1 MAITKAGTRQFLWSE
16 GDLSWKFHST
26 QRAIDAAVKSSDA
39 SEVLV
44 LSSRQLGK
52 SWWALCYALEC
63 CIKNPGIIVRF
74 LAPKKDQIGDII
86 ADNLGPIMRDAPAG
100 LIDRQKSDHR
110 WRVGQSSLRIGA
122 LERAHVDNNRG
133 GNASLIICEEGAFVN
148 SDDYVYAVRQVIG
161 PQLLRS
167 SGKLIHV
174 TSVNKDDP
182 LHYVHTELKAKTQLT
197 NSCFSYTIYDNPQLS
212 EEQIAKAML
221 DCGGPKSPAWL
232 AEYLNE
238 IVRSEETV
246 VIPTF
251 NNSAHVKAFE
261 LPEYSTYQVTIDFG
275 GVRDKTCALLHT
287 YDFERNKYLWVDE
300 RFFEPNTP
308 TDVIIK
314 GVREMEAGY
323 QIDSRWADCPGQLQI
338 DLAVPIKD
346 GGLGYE
352 IAPPLKDDWKAQI
365 NALQVAF
372 GQDRME
378 IHPRCKMLIQTCES
392 GRFNKQRT
400 DFERSSVLGHC
411 DALAAMGYGYRMS
424 SRENPFPIVT
434 PSRDL
439 YQVTAQHKTEL
450 EKFGEAMVPK
460 VFGGG
465 FGGVGSG
472 KRFGSFKK

>member
-1 MAITKAGTRQFLWSE
+1 MAITKAGTRQFLWAE
-16 GDLSWKFHST
+16 GDLSWKLHST

-63 CIKNPGIIVRF
+63 CIINPGIIVRF

-86 ADNLGPIMRDAPAG
+86 ADNLGPIMRDAPTG
-100 LIDRQKSDHR
+100 LIERQKSDHR
-110 WRVGQSSLRIGA
+110 WRVAQSSLRIGA

-133 GNASLIICEEGAFVN
+133 GNASLIICEEGSFVN

-167 SGKLIHV
+167 QGKLIHV

-182 LHYVHTELKAKTQLT
+182 LHYVHTELKAKTQLS

-212 EEQIAKAML
+212 EEQILKAQL

-246 VIPTF
+246 VVPTF
-251 NNSAHVKAFE
+251 DKAHHVKAFT

-275 GVRDKTCALLHT
+275 GVRDKTAALLHT

-314 GVREMEAGY
+314 GIREMEVGY
-323 QIDSRWADCPGQLQI
+323 QIESRWADCPGQLQI
-338 DLAVPIKD
+338 DLDQA
-346 GGLGYE
+346 GYS
-352 IAPPLKDDWKAQI
+352 ITPPPKDDWKAQI

-400 DFERSSVLGHC
+400 DFERSSILGHC
-411 DALAAMGYGYRMS
+411 DALAAMGYGFRIAA
-424 SRENPFPIVT
+424 RENPYPVVT
-434 PSRDL
+434 PSRDF
-439 YQVTAQHKTEL
+439 YHITPKHKTDLEAAGEL
-450 EKFGEAMVPK
+450 MVPK
-460 VFGGG
+460 VFGNGFDGG
-465 FGGVGSG
+465 FSG

>member
-1 MAITKAGTRQFLWSE
+1 MAITKAGTKSFLWGQ
-16 GDLSWKFHST
+16 GDLTWKLHST
-26 QRAIDAAVKSSDA
+26 QRTIDAAVKASDA
-39 SEVLV
+39 SEILV

-52 SWWALCYALEC
+52 SWWALCYAIEYL
-63 CIKNPGIIVRF
+63 INNPGTIVRF

-86 ADNLGPIMRDAPAG
+86 ADNLGPIMQDAPAG
-100 LIDRQKSDHR
+100 LIERQKSDHR
-110 WRVGQSSLRIGA
+110 WRIGESSLRIGA

-167 SGKLIHV
+167 RGKLIHV

-182 LHYVHTELKAKTQLT
+182 LHYVHTELRAKCDLT
-197 NSCFSYTIYDNPQLS
+197 ASCFSYTIYDNPQLT

-221 DCGGPKSPAWL
+221 DCGGASSPAWL

-251 NNSAHVKAFE
+251 DRSNHVKAFD
-261 LPEYSTYQVTIDFG
+261 LPDYSTYQISIDFG
-275 GVRDKTCALLHT
+275 GVRDKTAALLYT

-300 RFFEPNTP
+300 LFFEPNTA
-308 TDVIIK
+308 THVIIK
-314 GVREMEAGY
+314 AIRENLEQGY
-323 QIDSRWADCPGQLQI
+323 AIGNRWADCPGQLQI
-338 DLAVPIKD
+338 DLADQHNYI
-346 GGLGYE
+346 

-378 IHPRCKMLIQTCES
+378 VHPRCKMLIQTLES

-400 DFERSSVLGHC
+400 DFERSSILGHC
-411 DALAAMGYGYRMS
+411 DALAAMGYGYRMVAK
-424 SRENPFPIVT
+424 ENPYPVVT
-434 PSRDL
+434 PSRDQYFYHGKHL
-439 YQVTAQHKTEL
+439 TDL
-450 EKFGEAMVPK
+450 EKAGEAMVPK

-465 FGGVGSG
+465 FDGAGGG

>member
-1 MAITKAGTRQFLWSE
+1 MPITKAGTKSFLWAE
-16 GDLSWKFHST
+16 GDLTWKLHST
-26 QRAIDAAVKSSDA
+26 QRVIDAAVKASDA
-39 SEVLV
+39 SEILV

-52 SWWALCYALEC
+52 SWWALCYALEYL
-63 CIKNPGIIVRF
+63 INNPGTIVRF

-86 ADNLGPIMRDAPAG
+86 ADNLGPIMQNAPEG
-100 LIDRQKSDHR
+100 LIERQKSDHR

-148 SDDYVYAVRQVIG
+148 SDDYIYAVRQVIG

-167 SGKLIHV
+167 GGKLIHV

-197 NSCFSYTIYDNPQLS
+197 KSCFSYTIYDNPQLTS
-212 EEQIAKAML
+212 EQIEKAKF
-221 DCGGPKSPAWL
+221 DCGGASSPAWL

-246 VIPTF
+246 VVPTF
-251 NNSAHVKAFE
+251 DKLAHVREFV
-261 LPEYSTYQVTIDFG
+261 LPDYSNYQVTIDFG

-300 RFFEPNTP
+300 RFFDANTP

-314 GVREMEAGY
+314 GVREMEQGFA
-323 QIDSRWADCPGQLQI
+323 IDSRWADCPGQLQI
-338 DLAVPIKD
+338 DLDQA
-346 GGLGYE
+346 GYS
-352 IAPPLKDDWKAQI
+352 ITPPPKDDWKAQI
-365 NALQVAF
+365 NALQIAF

-378 IHPRCKMLIQTCES
+378 VHPRCKMLIQTLES
-392 GRFNKQRT
+392 GRFNKQKT

-411 DALAAMGYGYRMS
+411 DALAAMGYGFRVS
-424 SRENPFPIVT
+424 SRENPFPHVT
-434 PSRDL
+434 PDRDHYL
-439 YQVTAQHKTEL
+439 SHKVHKTAL
-450 EKFGEAMVPK
+450 EIASEMMVPK
-460 VFGGG
+460 VFSGNFNGVIGGKK
-465 FGGVGSG
+465 FGAFR
-472 KRFGSFKK
+472 K